1 MKKLSLFTSIIFS
14 LVLVFDTKAQMCPKS
29 TGTELIVN
37 GDFEA
42 GNTGFTTGYTY
53 NGSSVGPGNYSVGTN
68 PNTLNSYFYSM
79 TDHTPGAGTRMLVVD
94 VDGTVGKDA
103 YATNVTVLPNTT
115 YFFSA
120 WFADIN
126 GTFEN
131 PPRLQFNINGVQVGS
146 IVNVNPSG
154 NSHAWTQF
162 YVSWNSGAVSGP
174 ISIRIQ
180 NTRTETNGN
189 DLALD
194 DISFSTSCANI
205 GNLETLG
212 QSSVLPDTV
221 YNCSVSFP
229 YNLNPGLP
237 GTYNLAWKKTAGTTL
252 STAATYNEPPTPADG
267 TKLYLCYE
275 YVAGCPRT
283 DSVIFKTTPLSVS
296 LGANKVMCAPVNIT
310 LNSGVSSPP
319 VNVQWYKNGS
329 PVATTANYTATD
341 IGTYSVTVS
350 RPGCGSASS
359 SVGISTPTSTISGTG
374 NYCSSANTANFTVT
388 GSTQVKWYTTASG
401 GTALNPSD
409 VNPAISLAYSATNT
423 TTLGCA
429 SGLYAEDVS
438 SYPGT
443 IIPVSST
450 ATAPCAAINNYNGNS
465 DILVEVNQSMAFT
478 SVDFFQ
484 NAGWGNGTF
493 TFSIFNNG
501 PNSGPWCSACGMNKD
516 GPTGAA
522 LYSVTSATMTAPAS
536 GSAIRTLAISYTL
549 APGRYW
555 FRLSASGTAMGL
567 FDCNRTYA
575 ASSNLWQTP
584 FVDNTGNSVAR
595 VITALQ
601 GGNNQSSGALMN
613 IKFQVGSANTC
624 SRLFICAI
632 DNCVAPVE
640 LLSFEARKGTGGN
653 VITWKTASE
662 INSDFFIVQ
671 RSVDGINFVDIGKVA
686 AAGNSTSILSYSFL
700 DAFYPQGVATV
711 YYRLKQIDFDASAHY
726 SAIKQVGN
734 DGLSQELSL
743 YPVPVKKGQNVTM
756 DYVSAL
762 DESIIVEIFDNP
774 GKVVSGGQFEV
785 HAGANSIEL
794 ETSSLAS
801 GLYHLRVKGDSSKIT
816 KFIVE

>member
-1 MKKLSLFTSIIFS
+1 MKKLSLFIGIIFS
-14 LVLVFDTKAQMCPKS
+14 LVLVFDTKAQMCPKAA
-29 TGTELIVN
+29 GTELIVN

-42 GNTGFTTGYTY
+42 GNTGFTTGYSY
-53 NGSSVGPGNYSVGTN
+53 NASTVGPGNYSIGTN

-79 TDHTPGAGTRMLVVD
+79 ADHTPGAGTRMLVVD

-103 YATNVTVLPNTT
+103 YATTVNVLANTT

-126 GTFEN
+126 GTYEN
-131 PPRLQFNINGVQVGS
+131 PPRLQFNINGIQVGS
-146 IVNVNPSG
+146 IVNVNPGG

-205 GNLETLG
+205 GNIETLG

-221 YNCSVSFP
+221 YNCNVSFP
-229 YNLNPGLP
+229 YNLNPSLP
-237 GTYNLAWKKTAGTTL
+237 GTYNLAWKKIPASTL
-252 STAATYNEPPTPADG
+252 STAATYNEASAPADG

-275 YVAGCPRT
+275 FVPGCPRT
-283 DSVIFKTTPLSVS
+283 DSVIFKNTPLAVS

-310 LNSGVSSPP
+310 LNSGVQSPP
-319 VNVQWYKNGS
+319 VSVQWYKGGTA
-329 PVATTANYTATD
+329 VATTPNYTATD

-350 RPGCGSASS
+350 RTGCGSASS
-359 SVGISTPTSTISGTG
+359 SVTITTPTSTISGTG
-374 NYCSSANTANFTVT
+374 NYCSSSNTADFTVT
-388 GSTQVKWYTTASG
+388 GSSLVKWYTTASG
-401 GTALNPSD
+401 GTALNPSNT
-409 VNPAISLAYSATNT
+409 NPTISLAYSATNT
-423 TTLGCA
+423 TTPGCT

-443 IIPVSST
+443 IIPVTST
-450 ATAPCAAINNYNGNS
+450 ANAPCASINNFNGNS
-465 DILVEVNQSMAFT
+465 DILVEVNQTMQFT

-493 TFSIFNNG
+493 TFSILNNG
-501 PNSGPWCSACGMNKD
+501 PNAGPWCGSCGMNKD
-516 GPTGAA
+516 GPTGSAI
-522 LYSVTSATMTAPAS
+522 YSITSATMTQPAS
-536 GSAIRTLAISYTL
+536 GSAIRTLAINYTL

-584 FVDNTGNSVAR
+584 FVDNTGNTVAR

-640 LLSFEARKGTGGN
+640 LLNFDARKGSNGN
-653 VITWKTASE
+653 VVTWKTVSE
-662 INSDFFIVQ
+662 QNSAYFIVQ
-671 RSVDGINFVDIGKVA
+671 RSLDGINFVDIGKVA
-686 AAGNSTSILSYSFL
+686 AAGNSTSILSYNFL
-700 DAFYPQGVATV
+700 DASYPQASGTI
-711 YYRLKQIDFDASAHY
+711 YYRLKQVDLDASSNY
-726 SAIKQVGN
+726 SEIKQVRS
-734 DGLSQELSL
+734 DGFSEMNL
-743 YPVPVKKGQNVTM
+743 YPVPVKRGQNVTM
-756 DYVSAL
+756 DYVSTL
-762 DESIIVEIFDNP
+762 DETIIVEIFDNP
-774 GKVVSGGQFEV
+774 GKVVSYGEFEV
-785 HAGANSIEL
+785 HTGSNSVEL
-794 ETSSLAS
+794 STSSLAT
-801 GLYHLRVKGDSSKIT
+801 GLYHLRVKGDSNKIT
-816 KFIVE
+816 KFIVD